1 MKEKCEE
8 SNFDLISHFNINP
21 HCRVNVR
28 GLHLNNCSDRQLTND
43 FLNYIEKRIIY
54 YKFET
59 MKNIVEDTFDIFQIS
74 QTKIDN
80 SFPNGQFSMN
90 G

>member
-1 MKEKCEE
+1 
-8 SNFDLISHFNINP
+8 
-21 HCRVNVR
+21 
-28 GLHLNNCSDRQLTND
+28 
-43 FLNYIEKRIIY
+43 
-54 YKFET
+54 